1 MSKIGVIGD
10 RDTVLVFGALG
21 MTVFSTDDFREASRK
36 IAALVKEGYSIVFI
50 TEPLAAEMEQVFD
63 QYKNNPDVALII
75 IPNNSGS
82 TGVGLANIKKSVEK
96 AIGAD
101 ILK

>member
-10 RDTVLVFGALG
+10 RDSILVFGALG
-21 MTVFSTDDFREASRK
+21 VTVFPTSDFREASRR
-36 IAALVKEGYSIVFI
+36 IAAWAKEGYAVIFV
-50 TEPLAAEMEQVFD
+50 TEQLAAQMEQVFD
-63 QYKNNPDVALII
+63 QYKNNPDVALIM
-75 IPNNSGS
+75 IPNNGGS
-82 TGVGLANIKKSVEK
+82 TGIGLENIKKSVEK

>member
-1 MSKIGVIGD
+1 MSKISVIGD

-36 IAALVKEGYSIVFI
+36 IAAWVKEGYAIVFI
-50 TEPLAAEMEQVFD
+50 TEPLAAQMEQVFD

>member
-21 MTVFSTDDFREASRK
+21 VTVLATDDFREASRK
-36 IAALVKEGYSIVFI
+36 IAAWVREGYAVIFV
-50 TEPLAAEMEQVFD
+50 TEPLAAQMQQVFD
-63 QYKNNPDVALII
+63 QYKSNPDVALII
-75 IPNNSGS
+75 IPNNGGS